1 MMDTT
6 ALAALWKQTLGSMLG
21 AWRPGEKQRRLFRAQ
36 WSKPG
41 NRDGFL
47 AERLYELTNAQ
58 TGQDVVDDK
67 TWADLE
73 FPQIFTRM
81 DTTASLVGSQVL
93 YRQLH
98 RIHTDPDVLADR
110 HVTREVLTAQAPLR
124 EKIQMMLWRFGK
136 RSRSHLVDYLFGSL
150 DDVPTHRLG
159 WSLWCLVCVAIF
171 AAAIV
176 AHLSPWIWIAVLFV
190 NFVLILKTHWQV
202 TRDNEAMVSCMALIH
217 TADALAALHE
227 AHPDVPQLARL
238 HAGKTRRARM
248 RRALRWLFIA
258 KREPFSWL
266 SIWLN
271 LTCAM
276 ELVMHACAIHRFR
289 QLRKHIIPD
298 FELVG
303 ELDASIAVA
312 SFLQQFKAHCRPE
325 FTDAA
330 NLVVVDGC
338 HPLLPDGVTNSI
350 CLEQHSALV
359 TGSNMAGK
367 TTFIK
372 MLGINVV
379 LARTLGF
386 CLASRA
392 VIPRVRV
399 LASIQGSHSVASGK
413 SHYFAEVERIKS
425 FFDTVDREHF
435 SLLIIDE
442 LFSGTNTVER
452 IAIARSVLE
461 TLAGN
466 AIVLTT
472 THDVELQTTLK
483 AHYDCCHFQED
494 PDVDGYFD
502 YRLRQG
508 PTRARN
514 AIRLLAEMGFPPS
527 VTAKAMALAVTTST
541 ASPVE

>member
-1 MMDTT
+1 
-6 ALAALWKQTLGSMLG
+6 ML
-21 AWRPGEKQRRLFRAQ
+21 RAQ
-36 WSKPG
+36 WGKPD
-41 NRDGFL
+41 NRDEFL
-47 AERLYELTNAQ
+47 AERLYELTDAQ
-58 TGQDVVDDK
+58 AGQDVVDDK
-67 TWADLE
+67 TWTDLE
-73 FPQIFTRM
+73 FPQIFSRLNAAVT
-81 DTTASLVGSQVL
+81 LVGSQVL
-93 YRQLH
+93 YRQL
-98 RIHTDPDVLADR
+98 RRLDVDAEVLADR
-110 HVTREVLTAQAPLR
+110 QAAREVLTTQASLR
-124 EKIQMMLWRFGK
+124 EKIQMLLWRFGK
-136 RSRSHLVDYLFGSL
+136 RSRSHLVDYLFGRL

-159 WSLWCLVCVAIF
+159 WSLWCLACVVIF
-171 AAAIV
+171 ATAIV
-176 AHLSPWIWIAVLFV
+176 AHLPTWVWIAVLFV

-202 TRDNEAMVSCMALIH
+202 TRDNEAMMSCMALIDA
-217 TADALAALHE
+217 ADAFAAMHRE
-227 AHPDVPQLARL
+227 HPDLPQLARL
-238 HAGKTRRARM
+238 HAGKARRAQM
-248 RRALRWLFIA
+248 RRALRWLFLA

-266 SIWLN
+266 GIWLN
-271 LTCAM
+271 LACAM
-276 ELVMHACAIHRFR
+276 ELVIHACAIQRFR
-289 QLRKHIIPD
+289 NLRKHIVPD

-312 SFLQQFKAHCRPE
+312 SFLQPFGTHCRPE
-325 FTDAA
+325 FTDMAK
-330 NLVVVDGC
+330 LVIADGC
-338 HPLLPDGVTNSI
+338 HPLLPEGVTNSI
-350 CLEQHSALV
+350 RLEQRSALV

-379 LARTLGF
+379 LARTLGV

-392 VIPRVRV
+392 VIPRVQV
-399 LASIQGSHSVASGK
+399 LASIQGGHSVASGK

-425 FFDTVDREHF
+425 FFDAANREHF

-461 TLAGN
+461 TLADH

-483 AHYDCCHFQED
+483 AHYDCYHFQED

-508 PTRARN
+508 PTRVCN
-514 AIRLLAEMGFPPS
+514 AIRLLAEMGFPQS
-527 VTAKAMALAVTTST
+527 VTTKAMALTVTTST

>member
-6 ALAALWKQTLGSMLG
+6 AHVALWKQLFGNVLD
-21 AWRPGEKQRRLFRAQ
+21 AWRPEEKQFRLFRAQ
-36 WSKPG
+36 WGKHG

-47 AERLYELTNAQ
+47 AERLYKLTDAQ
-58 TGQDVVDDK
+58 AGRDVVDDK

-73 FPQIFTRM
+73 FAQIFTRM
-81 DTTASLVGSQVL
+81 DTTASLIGSQVL
-93 YRQLH
+93 YRQLR
-98 RIHTDPDVLADR
+98 RIDTDSDVLADR

-150 DDVPTHRLG
+150 DDVPTHKLG

-171 AAAIV
+171 ATALV
-176 AHLSPWIWIAVLFV
+176 AHLPTWVWMAVLFV

-227 AHPDVPQLARL
+227 THPDVPQLARL
-238 HAGKTRRARM
+238 HAGKARRARM
-248 RRALRWLFIA
+248 RRALRWLFIT

-266 SIWLN
+266 GIWLN
-271 LTCAM
+271 LACAM
-276 ELVMHACAIHRFR
+276 ELVIHASAINRFR
-289 QLRKHIIPD
+289 KLRKLIAPD

-303 ELDASIAVA
+303 ELDANIAVA
-312 SFLQQFKAHCRPE
+312 SFLAQFKTHCRPE
-325 FTDAA
+325 FTDTAD
-330 NLVVVDGC
+330 LVVVDGL
-338 HPLLPDGVTNSI
+338 HPLLPDGVANSI
-350 CLEQHSALV
+350 HLQQRSALI

-372 MLGINVV
+372 MLGINAV
-379 LARTLGF
+379 LARTLGI

-392 VIPRVRV
+392 IVPRVRV

-413 SHYFAEVERIKS
+413 SHYFTEVERIQS
-425 FFDTVDREHF
+425 FFDTVDQEQP

-442 LFSGTNTVER
+442 LFSGTNTIER

-461 TLAGN
+461 ALARN
-466 AIVLTT
+466 AIVLAT
-472 THDVELQTTLK
+472 THDVELQTALK
-483 AHYDCCHFQED
+483 AHYNCYHFQED

-502 YRLRQG
+502 YRLRSG
-508 PTRARN
+508 ATRARN
-514 AIRLLAEMGFPPS
+514 AIRLLAEMGFPQS
-527 VTAKAMALAVTTST
+527 VIAKAMACAATST
-541 ASPVE
+541 APLAG